1 MESVNIAALVLRLVV
16 GGTMMA
22 HGWNHAFG
30 GGRLPGTARWF
41 ESIGI
46 RPGRVHALAATVT
59 ELGAGALLV
68 LGLLTPL
75 AAAGVVG
82 TMVVAL
88 VANHARNGFFI
99 FRPGEG
105 YEYVLMITLVAC
117 ALGALGA
124 GGWSVDHM
132 VGFSVHGWAG
142 LAIAALAGAGGAA
155 LLLATSWRP
164 NPAASP
170 APAPAPT
177 PAPAPS
183 RRRPR
188 PRRRPRDGRGG
199 QLDPRLL
206 DPRLRWQT
214 PRIQFR
220 PHDLALCHLTHAPLG
235 GERINQD
242 EAKT

>member
-1 MESVNIAALVLRLVV
+1 MNGVNIATLVLRLVL
-16 GGTMMA
+16 GGTMIA

-30 GGRLPGTARWF
+30 GGKLPGTARWF

-59 ELGAGALLV
+59 ELGAGVLLMF
-68 LGLLTPL
+68 GLLTPL

-105 YEYVLMITLVAC
+105 YEYVLMIILVAC

-132 VGFSVHGWAG
+132 IGFSVYGWAG

-164 NPAASP
+164 RPAGS
-170 APAPAPT
+170 T
-177 PAPAPS
+177 SSAPS
-183 RRRPR
+183 S
-188 PRRRPRDGRGG
+188 
-199 QLDPRLL
+199 
-206 DPRLRWQT
+206 T
-214 PRIQFR
+214 S
-220 PHDLALCHLTHAPLG
+220 AP
-235 GERINQD
+235 
-242 EAKT
+242 

>member
-1 MESVNIAALVLRLVV
+1 MDSVNIAALVLRLVV
-16 GGTMMA
+16 GGTMIA

-46 RPGRVHALAATVT
+46 RPGRVHALFATVT

-105 YEYVLMITLVAC
+105 YEYVLMITLVSC
-117 ALGALGA
+117 AIGALGA
-124 GGWSVDHM
+124 GGWSIDHA
-132 VGFSVHGWAG
+132 VGFGVPGWAG
-142 LAIAALAGAGGAA
+142 LAIAALAGDG
-155 LLLATSWRP
+155 
-164 NPAASP
+164 
-170 APAPAPT
+170 
-177 PAPAPS
+177 
-183 RRRPR
+183 RRRAAAGHVLAPRPGLVPGVSRVPGAGRVRGAGPVTGARRRGPR
-188 PRRRPRDGRGG
+188 PRC
-199 QLDPRLL
+199 
-206 DPRLRWQT
+206 T
-214 PRIQFR
+214 F
-220 PHDLALCHLTHAPLG
+220 ASA
-235 GERINQD
+235 
-242 EAKT
+242 

>member
-1 MESVNIAALVLRLVV
+1 
-16 GGTMMA
+16 
-22 HGWNHAFG
+22 
-30 GGRLPGTARWF
+30 
-41 ESIGI
+41 
-46 RPGRVHALAATVT
+46 VHALFATAT

-105 YEYVLMITLVAC
+105 YEYVLMIALASC

-124 GGWSVDHM
+124 GGWSIDHA
-132 VGFSVHGWAG
+132 VGFGVPGWAG

-164 NPAASP
+164 G
-170 APAPAPT
+170 
-177 PAPAPS
+177 PAPS
-183 RRRPR
+183 PASAPSSAPPAVKPSLRE
-188 PRRRPRDGRGG
+188 DH
-199 QLDPRLL
+199 DHDVRLL
-206 DPRLRWQT
+206 LHRCDQHR
-214 PRIQFR
+214 
-220 PHDLALCHLTHAPLG
+220 C
-235 GERINQD
+235 
-242 EAKT
+242 